1 MLTRVALRFSA
12 RSRLPNVLPRCNRAV
27 PSPLVLPIRTY
38 ATPGRPKSV
47 VGEPS
52 RPVKRAVKK
61 AASKPRDGT
70 SAAEKK
76 VAAKK
81 RKPAAKRAVS
91 PEEAAQ
97 KAIREAARKEKATE
111 RKAATKKRTKLQDL
125 KATALPDAPKKT
137 AYPSAYLAFWA
148 EAVKERK
155 TNQGVK
161 ERIKEAATEWKQQ
174 SAADIEHYNHLART
188 ANEAAAAEYKR
199 WIASHS
205 PNEIRLANLARAQL
219 RRQYPTQKGKW
230 AELSDERRPK
240 RPTTAYL
247 NFGIDRQSSGDF
259 ANIKVT
265 ERSKLISQ
273 EWKALSQN
281 EKDKYQRLFEQDRQ
295 RYEEEQVQVYG
306 QATPR
311 RKKPAVAAAA
321 A

>member
-1 MLTRVALRFSA
+1 M
-12 RSRLPNVLPRCNRAV
+12 
-27 PSPLVLPIRTY
+27 
-38 ATPGRPKSV
+38 
-47 VGEPS
+47 
-52 RPVKRAVKK
+52 
-61 AASKPRDGT
+61 
-70 SAAEKK
+70 
-76 VAAKK
+76 
-81 RKPAAKRAVS
+81 
-91 PEEAAQ
+91 
-97 KAIREAARKEKATE
+97 
-111 RKAATKKRTKLQDL
+111 
-125 KATALPDAPKKT
+125 
-137 AYPSAYLAFWA
+137 
-148 EAVKERK
+148 
-155 TNQGVK
+155 
-161 ERIKEAATEWKQQ
+161 
-174 SAADIEHYNHLART
+174 ART

-199 WIASHS
+199 WISSHS

-281 EKDKYQRLFEQDRQ
+281 EKDVRVKFLCSFISCADVLQKYQRLFEQDRQ
-295 RYEEEQVQVYG
+295 RYEEEQIQVYG

-311 RKKPAVAAAA
+311 RSKPAVAAAA